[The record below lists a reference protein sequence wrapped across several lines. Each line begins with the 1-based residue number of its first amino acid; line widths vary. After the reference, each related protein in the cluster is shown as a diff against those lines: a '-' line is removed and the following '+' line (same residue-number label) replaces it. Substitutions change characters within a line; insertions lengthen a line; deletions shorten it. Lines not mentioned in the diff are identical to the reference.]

1 MTKTKFQVLT
11 FVSSILALSLTFPSV
26 AAEISTPLA
35 WRSSNEPSVSEK
47 EIQVYFG
54 DQVYVPDSYIN
65 WSFDSVPTELGS
77 KMISQQ
83 PFIYYAMPPCSVKAY
98 DGCIESM
105 QYRMNDGA
113 WEDAV
118 LSTRE
123 LPSKVGQSNPGARN
137 SSGILKVDNFI
148 EAGPDM
154 AKHKPSA
161 GRASYWTLKNA
172 PHGGGNEYLL
182 RANIAGPL
190 AADGNG
196 RVQRFL
202 EMGLYPVNGLIE
214 YQFPQDIE
222 IKIRLKL
229 GVIAKDLWGW
239 FDGRVINPN
248 VVLDTSSSEGIVE
261 IAGKPARIPIGATPK
276 RNTSDFQPSQL
287 TAYTCDGRTEA
298 ICPTMKG
305 FSLFSTGGNSE
316 VENFPRFENL
326 LGTVSTVAVSTA
338 WWIKTTRWQTVAT
351 VTGCPAN
358 QSGFTG
364 IITTNATMYKTEAPI
379 WDSND
384 KTFNFQVASPHN
396 DQQGQPNSGYYSLI
410 LPKSL
415 AECRW
420 GAGVANAKAVVSV
433 TSENGMSQVAT
444 STFKVLND
452 LLIFNISG
460 FTYSMPKIK
469 IGLESASKVTV
480 APSASPTPSPNKP
493 VVKSP
498 QTIKCIKGK
507 IIKKITSPNPKC
519 PSGYKISK

>member
-1 MTKTKFQVLT
+1 MAKAKLEVLAILT
-11 FVSSILALSLTFPSV
+11 LTSILSFVLPSD
-26 AAEISTPLA
+26 AAEFSTPLA
-35 WRSSNEPSVSEK
+35 WKSSNAPSVSDK

-65 WSFDSVPTELGS
+65 WSIDSLPTELGA
-77 KMISQQ
+77 KMVSMQH
-83 PFIYYAMPPCSVKAY
+83 FIYYAMPPCSAKAF
-98 DGCIESM
+98 DGCIEGL
-105 QYRMNDGA
+105 QYRMNNGS
-113 WEDAV
+113 WEEAV
-118 LSTRE
+118 VSSRE

-137 SSGILKVDNFI
+137 STGVLKMDYFI
-148 EAGPDM
+148 ESGPDM

-196 RVQRFL
+196 RVQRYL

-248 VVLDTSSSEGIVE
+248 VILDTSSGEGIVE
-261 IAGKPARIPIGATPK
+261 IAGSPARIPIGATPK
-276 RNTSDFQPSQL
+276 RNTSDFQATQL
-287 TAYTCDGRTEA
+287 TGYTCDGRTEA

-305 FSLFSTGGNSE
+305 FSIFSTGGNSD

-338 WWIKTTRWQTVAT
+338 WWIKTTRWSTVAT
-351 VTGCPAN
+351 VAGCPAN

-364 IITTNATMYKTEAPI
+364 IVTTNATMYKTDAPV
-379 WDSND
+379 WDPKD
-384 KTFNFQVASPHN
+384 ATFNFQVASPHI

-433 TSENGMSQVAT
+433 LSENGTSQIAT
-444 STFKVLND
+444 STFRVLND

-469 IGLESASKVTV
+469 IGLVPTPKQEV
-480 APSASPTPSPNKP
+480 APSASPTATP
-493 VVKSP
+493 KSSMTKTMK
-498 QTIKCIKGK
+498 TIKCVKGK
-507 IIKKITSPNPKC
+507 TIKKVTALAPKC
-519 PSGYKISK
+519 PSGYKTSK